1 MKDIANKYADT
12 ERAAMIL
19 DDVEQSMARVIK
31 AARYKQ
37 LWDEDEVWMDAW
49 HSDIQS
55 ALKLLV
61 KNL

>member
-1 MKDIANKYADT
+1 VKDIANKYADT